1 MGRDLGSSPRAVA
14 NGYGFGKI
22 PSFPGLSFF
31 LLQKRGLDNEVPK
44 ILSCSQAELEIA
56 QLSRLTF
63 LSALSTVSGRLISK
77 HSNTASE
84 SL

>member
-22 PSFPGLSFF
+22 SSFPGLSFF

-56 QLSRLTF
+56 VIQTYLLECTIHCLR
-63 LSALSTVSGRLISK
+63 SADIK
-77 HSNTASE
+77 A
-84 SL
+84 